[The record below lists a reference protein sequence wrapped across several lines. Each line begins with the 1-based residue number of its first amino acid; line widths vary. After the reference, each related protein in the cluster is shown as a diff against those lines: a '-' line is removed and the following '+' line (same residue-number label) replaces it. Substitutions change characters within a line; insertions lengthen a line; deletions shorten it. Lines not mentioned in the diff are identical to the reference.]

1 MEFTYQD
8 FLDNYATEESW
19 LPKGPLEPWKCI
31 DQRVFPSND
40 ASVEKLLEDTK
51 NAFTRRLGGT
61 YYEKYDRARTLSL
74 GYGSKMFPAYQ
85 FLFYDIACEDWLSL
99 VDFHK
104 GFGRDHSVHQPL
116 TAYIVSK
123 LLGRGNPNEG
133 FYIG

>member
-31 DQRVFPSND
+31 DQRVFPSDD

-61 YYEKYDRARTLSL
+61 YYEKYDRAGGTDGSKCLRTDITSDDDSIHDVIELL
-74 GYGSKMFPAYQ
+74 GY
-85 FLFYDIACEDWLSL
+85 
-99 VDFHK
+99 
-104 GFGRDHSVHQPL
+104 
-116 TAYIVSK
+116 VS
-123 LLGRGNPNEG
+123 
-133 FYIG
+133 